1 MSVVLITGC
10 SSGFGLLAAKQ
21 LAARGDR
28 VFATM
33 RDPDGK
39 NHTAAEEL
47 RALAPSTGSGIKVLD
62 LDVTSDESVDAAA
75 VAVIA
80 DAGAPDVIINNAGQM
95 YVGLAEA
102 FTAEELSRQLDVNV
116 VGIHRVG
123 RAFLPS
129 MRQRGKGLFI
139 NVSSVAG
146 RFASP
151 FFAVYHAS
159 KWGVEGYSL
168 ALRRELACAGVDVV
182 VVEPGPFTTELF
194 PQSPRPKDEDNRAQS
209 YPDVVQ
215 QTFDGL
221 GAAFEGMFSDPD
233 VPTDPV
239 FSDPDVPTDPVDVV
253 TRFVELIDMAPGT
266 RPFRSVVGV
275 DMGVADRN
283 ASDEAHDGP
292 FLQAMGIEEFV
303 QLRTK

>member
-39 NHTAAEEL
+39 NRAAAEEL
-47 RALAPSTGSGIKVLD
+47 RAVAASTGSDIEVLD
-62 LDVTSDESVDAAA
+62 LDVTSDGSVDAAA
-75 VAVIA
+75 AAVLA
-80 DAGAPDVIINNAGQM
+80 KAGAPDVIINNAGQM

-116 VGIHRVG
+116 VGIHRVC

-129 MRQRGKGLFI
+129 MRQRGGGLMI
-139 NVSSVAG
+139 NISSVAG
-146 RFASP
+146 RVAIP

-159 KWGVEGYSL
+159 KWAVEGYSL
-168 ALRRELACAGVDVV
+168 AARRELACAGVDVV

-194 PQSPRPKDEDNRAQS
+194 PQSPRPKDEDNRARS
-209 YPDVVQ
+209 YPEVAQ
-215 QTFDGL
+215 QTFDGM
-221 GAAFEGMFSDPD
+221 GAAFEGMFSDPE
-233 VPTDPV
+233 VPTDPA
-239 FSDPDVPTDPVDVV
+239 DVV
-253 TRFVELIDMAPGT
+253 DRFVKLIDMAPGT
-266 RPFRSVVGV
+266 RPFRSVVGF
-275 DMGVADRN
+275 DMGVTERN
-283 ASDEAHDGP
+283 ATDEAHDGP
-292 FLQAMGIEEFV
+292 FLQTMGLEEFV
-303 QLRTK
+303 QLRTT